1 MVDFADDTSTELER
15 KARALQWVAIVETA
29 SYGVLLAFWIAAMPV
44 GIAVTGSV
52 HGMIFLAFA
61 AMVIMITPAIHWS
74 WWFTALVLVTGPIG
88 ALIVFERLRREG
100 VPEPELR

>member
-15 KARALQWVAIVETA
+15 KARALQWVAVVETL
-29 SYGVLLAFWIAAMPV
+29 SYCVLAAFWIAAMPV

-52 HGMIFLAFA
+52 HGTIFLAFA
-61 AMVIMITPAIHWS
+61 AMVIMITPAMHWS
-74 WWFTALVLVTGPIG
+74 WWFTSLVLVTGPIG